1 MSLISRAEVIIQIC
15 LSIIP
20 TSTLNPSLLICLLQ
34 YLTAL
39 LEYIVLI
46 DTLFLQDFLN
56 TYIFTC
62 KMPTYIITKSPM
74 YRIQQF

>member
-46 DTLFLQDFLN
+46 DTSFLQD
-56 TYIFTC
+56 T
-62 KMPTYIITKSPM
+62 
-74 YRIQQF
+74 